1 MANTLLK
8 ELNIIIL
15 RTQDLEA
22 ARAFYTDVMGM
33 TIEVEAPNFLQAHPQ
48 DGQGPEFGIGV
59 GEPGDGGP
67 QLWWRTEDA
76 DALHAALV
84 AKGVRIV
91 QEPKDEPFGRSL
103 IFADPAGNHL
113 YAYKPR

>member
-1 MANTLLK
+1 MAQTLLK

-22 ARAFYTDVMGM
+22 ARAFYRDVMGM
-33 TIEVEAPNFLQAHPQ
+33 SVETEAPNFLQVHPQ
-48 DGQGPEFGIGV
+48 DGQGPEFGIGI

-67 QLWWRTEDA
+67 QLWWRTEDT

>member
-8 ELNIIIL
+8 ELNIIII

-22 ARAFYTDVMGM
+22 ARAFYRDVMGM
-33 TIEVEAPNFLQAHPQ
+33 SVADEAPNFLQVHPQ

-59 GEPGDGGP
+59 GEPGGSGP
-67 QLWWRTEDA
+67 QLWWRTEDT
-76 DALHAALV
+76 DALHAAFV
-84 AKGVRIV
+84 AQGVRIV

-103 IFADPAGNHL
+103 IFADPAGNYL